1 MKSYIFRSIL
11 KDEFNAFL
19 DLRHS
24 QGFKDH
30 NRYIWEYIDRYL
42 TDSHVSEKS
51 VTPERVEDWIS
62 SDCAGLKDKSV
73 DGFIAAY
80 NVFAKYLISVGIPA
94 YIYPHALS
102 MRRSKYVPYVFTN
115 DEMTTMFRIADSGG
129 SSKDRLSR
137 IQFPAL
143 LRILYGC
150 GLRLGEAL
158 ALRIRDVD
166 FDIGV
171 LLIRNGKGNKDRLVA
186 MDTSLTEVLKLY
198 QASVLSGKSKDAYL
212 FESNYKDG
220 RRNCAGHHRSPSWAR
235 HNFRRIVEQAG
246 ISIITEK
253 NERGICPHC
262 LRHTFVDHSLA
273 RQSENGVSN
282 YCALP
287 LISIYLGHEDL
298 TETQDY
304 AHLTASECTAILKK
318 TSEKYSGMF
327 PEVPK

>member
-1 MKSYIFRSIL
+1 MKSYVFRSIL

-24 QGFKDH
+24 QGLKDH

-51 VTPERVEDWIS
+51 VTPERVEGWIS
-62 SDCAGLKDKSV
+62 SDCADLKDKSV

-102 MRRSKYVPYVFTN
+102 MRRNKYVPYIFTN
-115 DEMTTMFRIADSGG
+115 DEMATMFRIADSGG

-186 MDTSLTEVLKLY
+186 
-198 QASVLSGKSKDAYL
+198 
-212 FESNYKDG
+212 
-220 RRNCAGHHRSPSWAR
+220 R
-235 HNFRRIVEQAG
+235 
-246 ISIITEK
+246 
-253 NERGICPHC
+253 
-262 LRHTFVDHSLA
+262 
-273 RQSENGVSN
+273 
-282 YCALP
+282 
-287 LISIYLGHEDL
+287 
-298 TETQDY
+298 
-304 AHLTASECTAILKK
+304 
-318 TSEKYSGMF
+318 
-327 PEVPK
+327 

>member
-19 DLRHS
+19 ALRHS
-24 QGFKDH
+24 QGFKDQ
-30 NRYIWEYIDRYL
+30 NRYIWEYMDRYL
-42 TDSHVSEKS
+42 TNSNVSEKAM
-51 VTPERVEDWIS
+51 TPERVEDWIS
-62 SDCAGLKDKSV
+62 SACAGLKDKSV
-73 DGFIAAY
+73 DGFITAY
-80 NVFAKYLISVGIPA
+80 NVFAKYLISAGISA
-94 YIYPHALS
+94 YIYPHTLS
-102 MRRSKYVPYVFTN
+102 MRRSKYIPYVFTS
-115 DEMTTMFRIADSGG
+115 DEMSTIFSIADSGG
-129 SSKDRLSR
+129 SSGDRLSK
-137 IQFPAL
+137 IQFPVL

-166 FDIGV
+166 LDAGI

-186 MDTSLTEVLKLY
+186 MDASLTEVLKLY
-198 QASVLSGKSKDAYL
+198 QASALSGKPQEAYL

-220 RRNCAGHHRSPSWAR
+220 RRNCVGHHRSQSWAR
-235 HNFRRIVEQAG
+235 HNFSRIMDQAG
-246 ISIITEK
+246 ISAITER

-262 LRHTFVDHSLA
+262 LRHTFVDHSLS
-273 RQSENGVSN
+273 RQSENGVSS

-287 LISIYLGHEDL
+287 LISVYLGHEDL

-304 AHLTASECTAILKK
+304 THLTATECTAILKK
-318 TSEKYSGMF
+318 TSEKYGGMF

>member
-24 QGFKDH
+24 QGFKDQ
-30 NRYIWEYIDRYL
+30 NRYIWEYLDRYL
-42 TDSHVSEKS
+42 ANSHVNEKAM
-51 VTPERVEDWIS
+51 TPERVEDWIS

-73 DGFIAAY
+73 DGFITAY

-102 MRRSKYVPYVFTN
+102 MRRSKYIPYIFTS
-115 DEMTTMFRIADSGG
+115 DEMTTIFGIADSGG
-129 SSKDRLSR
+129 YSKNRLSK
-137 IQFPAL
+137 IQFPVL

-150 GLRLGEAL
+150 GLRLSEAL
-158 ALRIRDVD
+158 ALQIQDVD
-166 FDIGV
+166 FDAGI
-171 LLIRNGKGNKDRLVA
+171 LLIHNGKGNKDRVVA

-198 QASVLSGKSKDAYL
+198 HTSVLSGKPKESYL
-212 FESNYKDG
+212 FESDYKDG
-220 RRNCAGHHRSPSWAR
+220 RHNCVGHHRSQSWAR
-235 HNFRRIVEQAG
+235 GNFSRILEQAG
-246 ISIITEK
+246 ISIVTER

-262 LRHTFVDHSLA
+262 LRHTFVGRSLA
-273 RQSENGVSN
+273 RQNENGVSS

-304 AHLTASECTAILKK
+304 THLTASECTAILKK
-318 TSEKYSGMF
+318 TSEKYGGMF

>member
-24 QGFKDH
+24 QGLKNQ
-30 NRYIWEYIDRYL
+30 NRYIWEYMDRYL
-42 TDSHVSEKS
+42 ADSHVSEKAM
-51 VTPERVEDWIS
+51 TLERVEDWIS
-62 SDCAGLKDKSV
+62 SDCSGLKDKSI
-73 DGFIAAY
+73 DCFITAY

-94 YIYPHALS
+94 CIYPHALS
-102 MRRSKYVPYVFTN
+102 MRRSKYIPYVFTN
-115 DEMTTMFRIADSGG
+115 DEMTTIFSIADSGG
-129 SSKDRLSR
+129 SSKDRLSK
-137 IQFPAL
+137 IQFPVL

-158 ALRIRDVD
+158 TLQIRDVD
-166 FDIGV
+166 FDVGI

-186 MDTSLTEVLKLY
+186 MDASLTEVLKLY
-198 QASVLSGKSKDAYL
+198 QASVLSGKPKEAYL

-220 RRNCAGHHRSPSWAR
+220 RRNCVGHHRSPGWAR
-235 HNFRRIVEQAG
+235 HNFSRIMEQAG
-246 ISIITEK
+246 ISTITER

-273 RQSENGVSN
+273 RQSENGVSS

-304 AHLTASECTAILKK
+304 AHLTASECTAILKR
-318 TSEKYSGMF
+318 TSEKYGGMF